1 MKYLACALFLAA
13 AAFAATWAFLSQPDA
28 NLDIARS
35 VACMKAS
42 RDGRPDDVRALV
54 SKIKADRELAAAKTF
69 LAAYE
74 SAVGLP
80 VSAAEG
86 KYDPV
91 LLDFEIVRRA
101 ILDSP
106 GYSKE
111 LDGRVKRMPLS
122 AGKAVAYA
130 LLADKAAQGGDLD
143 AYGKLMDG
151 AYYLMLAF
159 DPVASENEAFEIM
172 DILAGREDGE
182 RLVRLA
188 QRLFYS
194 NELALRV
201 YSYGKSPKIAAY
213 FASKNADAE
222 FKRQNR
228 VLAQAMSRAAAMD
241 GINGMTREEFERHMA
256 YDAIKFNMTWAIKN
270 WDAYKYPLLAYFSR
284 IAGNED
290 FYDHYKKL
298 SLSDTQM
305 RDMRAGLFQYVE
317 YAANAFAMAGD
328 PEASAVLLRALP
340 EGREKSLSVKR
351 VIRSML
357 SAPGGLDI
365 VLRENLL

>member
-1 MKYLACALFLAA
+1 MKYIVCAFFV
-13 AAFAATWAFLSQPDA
+13 FAVTLVATWAFFCEPDA

-35 VACMKAS
+35 VAAMEAS
-42 RDGRPDDVRALV
+42 REGRPDVVRGLI
-54 SKIKADRELAAAKTF
+54 SKIGTKNALSEAKAYLAACENREVVAPP
-69 LAAYE
+69 
-74 SAVGLP
+74 SDAVG
-80 VSAAEG
+80 
-86 KYDPV
+86 YDPE

-159 DPVASENEAFEIM
+159 DPVSSENEAFEIM
-172 DILAGREDGE
+172 DIMAGHGDGE
-182 RLVRLA
+182 RLSRLS
-188 QRLFYS
+188 QRLMYS
-194 NELALRV
+194 NELALRI
-201 YSYGKSPKIAAY
+201 YSYGGNAEIAAY
-213 FASKNADAE
+213 FAKQSADKE
-222 FKRQNR
+222 FKKQNR
-228 VLAQAMSRAAAMD
+228 MLAQLMWRASVLNR
-241 GINGMTREEFERHMA
+241 INGSTLEELERSMVYEA
-256 YDAIKFNMTWAIKN
+256 VKFNLTWAIKN
-270 WDAYKYPLLAYFSR
+270 WDAYKYPLLAFVSR
-284 IAGNED
+284 TVGNEE
-290 FYDHYKKL
+290 FYEHYKKL

-317 YAANAFAMAGD
+317 YAANAFAMVGD
-328 PEASAVLLRALP
+328 PEAAAVLLRALP
-340 EGREKSLSVKR
+340 DGRRKNLSIKR
-351 VIRSML
+351 VIRSMV